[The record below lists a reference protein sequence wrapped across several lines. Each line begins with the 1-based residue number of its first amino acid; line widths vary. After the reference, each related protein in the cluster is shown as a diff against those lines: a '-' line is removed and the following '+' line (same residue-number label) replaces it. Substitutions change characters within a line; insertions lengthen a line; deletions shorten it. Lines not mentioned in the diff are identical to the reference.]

1 MDISPKILTLSD
13 GQEKEHKEKSERHIK
28 EVENMLTEEQ
38 KRKIENLY
46 NDYYEMAY
54 NTETREDMKSFF
66 MGKYLAI
73 EEVLRHLGYSLKK
86 EFKIE

>member
-1 MDISPKILTLSD
+1 
-13 GQEKEHKEKSERHIK
+13 
-28 EVENMLTEEQ
+28 MLTEEQ

-54 NTETREDMKSFF
+54 NQETREDMKSFF

-73 EEVLRHLGYSLKK
+73 EEVLRYLGYSLKK

>member
-1 MDISPKILTLSD
+1 MVKRKSIKRNQRDIL
-13 GQEKEHKEKSERHIK
+13 RRIK
-28 EVENMLTEEQ
+28 NMLTEEQ

>member
-1 MDISPKILTLSD
+1 
-13 GQEKEHKEKSERHIK
+13 
-28 EVENMLTEEQ
+28 MLTEEQ

-54 NTETREDMKSFF
+54 NTEAREDMKSFF

>member
-1 MDISPKILTLSD
+1 
-13 GQEKEHKEKSERHIK
+13 
-28 EVENMLTEEQ
+28 MLTEEQ

-54 NTETREDMKSFF
+54 NQETREDMKSFF

-73 EEVLRHLGYSLKK
+73 EEVLRYLGCSFKK
-86 EFKIE
+86 VFKIE

>member
-1 MDISPKILTLSD
+1 
-13 GQEKEHKEKSERHIK
+13 
-28 EVENMLTEEQ
+28 MLKEEQ

-54 NTETREDMKSFF
+54 NTEKSEDMKAFF